1 MHARW
6 QWVAV
11 VLILLSAGLA
21 GCSSFGSV
29 ATPGTTATG
38 TTAPATPAPET
49 TAAETTAPATPA
61 AGTTA
66 AGTTPPTPTGVYMVK
81 LPIYSDTTWQLTL
94 PSVTVLNGTTVGVT
108 IIYQNLSSSP
118 QELSCPNPPQ
128 QQSIT
133 INGQV
138 IRESNSYCAEHVART
153 WTVPAG
159 GKFPSWATFPVVP
172 GLAVPFTLNNW
183 YGFGSVENIQ
193 LIPFTCIVGP
203 GGSCLGVPNTVPS
216 EWMPTPPEWL
226 TSEATGACVF
236 DAISGDTLGL
246 WMTGLGG
253 VIKYQE
259 TNGVLSKL
267 YVVFTTT
274 LDATLGLLGVPAD
287 CVNLAKMLEAPG
299 LQQVASSHLGA
310 ILSLPWLVGT
320 TP

>member
-1 MHARW
+1 MQQLRWRYSGQDDSARHPCAPDDSGRDDSARHPCARDDSGRDDSARDDSARDDSARDDSARHPCARDDSAHADRG
-6 QWVAV
+6 
-11 VLILLSAGLA
+11 IYGRTPDLLS
-21 GCSSFGSV
+21 
-29 ATPGTTATG
+29 
-38 TTAPATPAPET
+38 
-49 TAAETTAPATPA
+49 
-61 AGTTA
+61 
-66 AGTTPPTPTGVYMVK
+66 
-81 LPIYSDTTWQLTL
+81 DTVWQLTL
-94 PSVTVLNGTTVGVT
+94 PSVTVLNGTTIGVT
-108 IIYQNLSSSP
+108 IIYRNLSTSP
-118 QELSCPNPPQ
+118 QELLCPNPPQ
-128 QQSIT
+128 QESIT

-138 IRESNSYCAEHVART
+138 IQESNSYCAGHVGRT

-159 GKFPSWATFPVVP
+159 GKFPSWATFPAIP
-172 GLAVPFTLNNW
+172 GLAVPFTLNW
-183 YGFGSVENIQ
+183 YGWGSVENIQ

-226 TSEATGACVF
+226 TSEATGACAF

-274 LDATLGLLGVPAD
+274 LDATLGLLGVPTD
-287 CVNLAKMLEAPG
+287 CVNLAKMIEAPG
-299 LQQVASSHLGA
+299 LQQVASSQLGA
-310 ILSLPWLVGT
+310 VLSLPWLVGA